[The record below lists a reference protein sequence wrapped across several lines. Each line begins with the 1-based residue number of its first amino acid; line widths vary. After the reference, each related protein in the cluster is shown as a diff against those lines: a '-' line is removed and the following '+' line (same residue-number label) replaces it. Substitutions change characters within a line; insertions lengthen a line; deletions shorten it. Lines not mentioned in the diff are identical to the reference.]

1 MCTIGRKFWFSDSG
15 GCTITDISGREKRQV
30 EERLKACGALDSDDE
45 ISSVVEAVSFD
56 DTLGEIERVADE
68 GLNEDRVIPVS
79 SVEMYEVIADFG
91 EMIGSDK
98 TTQVDTKYKTVDR
111 KVRPV
116 AAPLREGSEERMKGV
131 A

>member
-1 MCTIGRKFWFSDSG
+1 M
-15 GCTITDISGREKRQV
+15 
-30 EERLKACGALDSDDE
+30 CGALSSNNE
-45 ISSVVEAVSFD
+45 ISSAVEAVSFD
-56 DTLGEIERVADE
+56 DTLGEIGRVADE
-68 GLNEDRVIPVS
+68 GLSEDRVIPVC